1 MRKPH
6 FIGSNAI
13 NSLDRDPHGRA
24 VDLDGSSQRAT
35 HDRWPKAESGKQSM
49 ANPPRVAA
57 APAWSLLTLEVR

>member
-1 MRKPH
+1 VRKPH

-35 HDRWPKAESGKQSM
+35 HVRWPKAESS
-49 ANPPRVAA
+49 R
-57 APAWSLLTLEVR
+57 